1 MFGAITFKQFE
12 NALILMIKNQSPYN
26 LRLKDKIMTVQLNG
40 KTSVIIK
47 DEKNPKKYITVKT
60 GSGFIK
66 SINIENKTSGTEYTL
81 NTTKAD
87 GSGNKSIV
95 DYNSV
100 DSDGRVKIEVKSI
113 NLSEENDFN
122 AFIDD
127 ILH

>member
-26 LRLKDKIMTVQLNG
+26 LRLKDKIINVQLNG
-40 KTSVIIK
+40 KTSLIIK
-47 DEKNPKKYITVKT
+47 DEKNPKKYIAVKT
-60 GSGFIK
+60 GNGLIK
-66 SINIENKTSGTEYTL
+66 SIN
-81 NTTKAD
+81 TKAD
-87 GSGNKSIV
+87 GSGNRSLT

-100 DSDGRVKIEVKSI
+100 DSEGRVKIEVKNI

-122 AFIDD
+122 TFIDD

>member
-12 NALILMIKNQSPYN
+12 NALILMIKNQSPYD
-26 LRLKDKIMTVQLNG
+26 LRLKDKIINVQLNG
-40 KTSVIIK
+40 KTSLIIK

-60 GSGFIK
+60 GNGLIK
-66 SINIENKTSGTEYTL
+66 SINIEKESSGTEYML
-81 NTTKAD
+81 NNTKAD
-87 GSGNKSIV
+87 GSGNRSLT

-100 DSDGRVKIEVKSI
+100 DSEGRVKIVVKNI

-122 AFIDD
+122 SFIDD

>member
-12 NALILMIKNQSPYN
+12 NAIILMIKNQSPYN
-26 LRLKDKIMTVQLNG
+26 LRINDKIMAVQLNG
-40 KTSVIIK
+40 KTSVVIK

-60 GSGFIK
+60 GNGFIT

-87 GSGNKSIV
+87 GSGNRSLV
-95 DYNSV
+95 DYNSI
-100 DSDGRVKIEVKSI
+100 DSDGRVKIEVKNI

-122 AFIDD
+122 TFINDM
-127 ILH
+127 LY

>member
-12 NALILMIKNQSPYN
+12 NALILMIKNQSPYD
-26 LRLKDKIMTVQLNG
+26 LRLKDKIMIVQLNG
-40 KTSVIIK
+40 KTSLVIK

-60 GSGFIK
+60 GRGFIK

-81 NTTKAD
+81 NTVKAD
-87 GSGNKSIV
+87 GSGNRSLT

-100 DSDGRVKIEVKSI
+100 DSDGRVKIEVKNI

-122 AFIDD
+122 AFIND